1 MESKVIKIL
10 AVDDNLDN
18 LTILKALIE
27 ESFPKAKVLTA
38 QTGAKGLELA
48 RQELPEIILLDV
60 IMPGMD
66 GYEVCRQLK
75 ADPRC
80 NEIPVVF
87 VTAIKSNKESR
98 IQALACGADAFLAKP
113 IDESELKAQI
123 RAMLKISEANTRKRN
138 EQELLKK
145 LVEETTRE
153 LKQSEE
159 KFQML
164 FEKAPLGYQSLDMN
178 GYFIDVN
185 QKWLDL
191 FGYRKEE
198 VLGHWFGEF
207 LCPEYVEAYKK
218 RFSLFKSLGHIHSE
232 FEMLNKN
239 GERLYIAFEGSIGYN
254 TDGSFKQTHC
264 ILNDVTE
271 QKKAERALIH
281 SHDLMRYIIEHNRG
295 AVAVHDK
302 DLKYLYV
309 SKCYMVDYK
318 ITDENIIGKHHYEVM
333 PNLPQ
338 KWRDVHAKALQGEIS
353 SSDKDPYISEDGT
366 LEWTRWECRPWYESD
381 GSIGGIIV
389 YTEII
394 TEHEQLLE
402 DLRDK
407 EYNLRIAQEIAH
419 VGSFE
424 YDLAT
429 NKLSCSDEALRILG
443 LTREEHMGGF
453 ESMLQHIHPKDH
465 DFALTSFAKTKDHPD
480 TLDMEVHMLHKRGNE
495 IIVNI
500 RLRSIFDENGMHV
513 KTSGTI
519 QDITER
525 KKAEQNLIYLYNHDF
540 LTGLHN
546 RSYFEEALKKL
557 DVPEN
562 LPLSIIMADT
572 NGLKMMNDSF
582 GHHAGDELLKKS
594 ANAIRQ
600 ACRAED
606 LVVRYGGDEFV
617 IVLPQTNL
625 EEAQKIASAMK
636 ELALKEKVANMEISI
651 SYGCAT
657 KQVVQESVMVTL
669 TNAENHMYSHKLSER
684 SSMRSKT
691 TEIIMNTLFEKSN
704 RESRH
709 SVRVSLLCEAIA
721 SAMKFEKQEINKMRI
736 AGLVHDIGK
745 IGIDEKILNKNGYLD
760 KEERNE
766 IEKHTEAG
774 WRILS
779 SSNEFS
785 ELAKCVLH
793 HHERWD
799 GHGYPEGLKG
809 EEIPLES
816 RIITVADSYDAMTS
830 ERSYKPAMSHEDAI
844 VELLRCSGN
853 HFDPKIV
860 EVFVQMPITESSQL
874 KSD

>member
-27 ESFPKAKVLTA
+27 ESFPKAVVLTA

-48 RQELPEIILLDV
+48 RKEQPEIILLDV

-66 GYEVCRQLK
+66 GFEVCRQLK

-80 NEIPVVF
+80 SEIPVVF

-153 LKQSEE
+153 LKRSEE

-164 FEKAPLGYQSLDMN
+164 FEKAPLGYQSLDFN
-178 GYFIDVN
+178 GYFIGVN

-207 LCPEYVEAYKK
+207 LCPEYVEAYKN

-271 QKKAERALIH
+271 QKKAERALVH

-309 SKCYMVDYK
+309 SKRYMDDYD
-318 ITDENIIGKHHYEVM
+318 IHDTDIIGKHHYEVI

-338 KWRDVHAKALQGEIS
+338 KWRDVHQKALQGIIN
-353 SSDKDPYISEDGT
+353 SSDKDAYIRDDGRK
-366 LEWTRWECRPWYESD
+366 EWTRWECRPWYASD

-429 NKLSCSDEALRILG
+429 DKLSCSDEALRILG
-443 LTREEHMGGF
+443 LTREEHKGGF

-480 TLDMEVHMLHKRGNE
+480 TLDMEVHMLHKSGNE

-500 RLRSIFDENGMHV
+500 RLRSIFDESGVHV

-582 GHHAGDELLKKS
+582 GHRAGDELLKKS

-600 ACRAED
+600 ACRAGD

>member
-66 GYEVCRQLK
+66 GFEVCRQLK

-153 LKQSEE
+153 LKRSEE

-164 FEKAPLGYQSLDMN
+164 FEKAPLGYQSLDFN

-198 VLGHWFGEF
+198 VLGKWFGDF

-232 FEMLNKN
+232 FEMKHKN

-309 SKCYMVDYK
+309 SNRYLEDYE
-318 ITDENIIGKHHYEVM
+318 IHDPDIIGKHHYEVM

-338 KWRDVHAKALQGEIS
+338 KWRDVHQKALQGIIS
-353 SSDKDPYISEDGT
+353 SSDKDAYIRDDGRK
-366 LEWTRWECRPWYESD
+366 EWTRWECRPWYESD

-394 TEHEQLLE
+394 TEHVQLLE

-429 NKLSCSDEALRILG
+429 DKLSCSDEALRILG
-443 LTREEHMGGF
+443 LTREEHTGGF

-480 TLDMEVHMLHKRGNE
+480 TLDMEVHMLHKSGNE

-582 GHHAGDELLKKS
+582 GHRAGDELLKKS

-600 ACRAED
+600 ACRAGD

-617 IVLPQTNL
+617 IVLPRTNL